1 MSVTYTHKNGFSAI
15 LYGKSSMSI
24 LKNGNEV
31 LHTGSRAVNNE
42 KEVMELLE
50 KQPEFM
56 KAMNDSIDSFL
67 ESKI

>member
-24 LKNGNEV
+24 LKNGKEV
-31 LHTGSRAVNNE
+31 LHTGSRAVNTE

-56 KAMNDSIDSFL
+56 KSMNDGFESFL
-67 ESKI
+67 KDNT

>member
-1 MSVTYTHKNGFSAI
+1 
-15 LYGKSSMSI
+15 MSI

>member
-1 MSVTYTHKNGFSAI
+1 MSVRYTHKNGFSAI

-31 LHTGSRAVNNE
+31 LHTSSRSVNTE

-56 KAMNDSIDSFL
+56 RAMNDSIDLF
-67 ESKI
+67 ER